1 MKDMITRSLKLLTL
15 VAMLVVTPLANGAAQ
30 GGEPPGGRQRQGG
43 PGRMNREQMEQNFRA
58 QLASLL
64 KTQLGLNEDGM
75 RQLSEVNQ
83 RFDRQRRELVR
94 REMMTRR
101 GMREEALR
109 GDSANGARI
118 DQLMADQFKIDRE
131 RIDLTEAEQ
140 RELAKFLTPL
150 QRAKYLG
157 VQEQI
162 RRQMD
167 QMRGRRG
174 GMPSDQPPDSFRRRR
189 PPTR

>member
-1 MKDMITRSLKLLTL
+1 MITRSLKLIALTAL
-15 VAMLVVTPLANGAAQ
+15 LVVTPMANGAAQ
-30 GGEPPGGRQRQGG
+30 GGDPQGGRQRQGG
-43 PGRMNREQMEQNFRA
+43 PGRMNRDQMERNFRD
-58 QLASLL
+58 QLAKLL
-64 KTQLGLNEDGM
+64 RTELGLSDDGM

-83 RFDRQRRELVR
+83 RFDSQRRDLLR
-94 REMMTRR
+94 REMLTRR
-101 GMREEALR
+101 GVREEVMR
-109 GDSANGARI
+109 GDSANTGRI
-118 DQLMADQFKIDRE
+118 NQLLKDQFRIERE

-140 RELAKFLTPL
+140 LELAKFLTPV

-174 GMPSDQPPDSFRRRR
+174 GMPPGEPPPDSFRRRR
-189 PPTR
+189 PPS